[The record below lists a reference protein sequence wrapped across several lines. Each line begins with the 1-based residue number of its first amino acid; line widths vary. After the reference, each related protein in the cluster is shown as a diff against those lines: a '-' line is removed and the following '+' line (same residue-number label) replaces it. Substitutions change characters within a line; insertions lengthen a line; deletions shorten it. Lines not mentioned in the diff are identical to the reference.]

1 MNQNNKAE
9 LSAINS
15 ALNEK
20 EYREKKIELSSYPQA
35 IFVQTDAPCNHDC
48 IFCSRPEAYAHFDLD
63 KFREDFEEL
72 LTPVFE
78 RVSRINLTGSGEL
91 LFLPEAKRNLSY
103 FNSFSHAEKMFATNG
118 SSLTPKMTDHIL
130 ESGNRYLIHVSLHA
144 VSEGVH
150 EIMAKAKTHQV
161 VMENLRYANS
171 VRPDNGPLK
180 INLIFVATTENIRE
194 LPEFVRLASELGAD
208 GVVAY
213 YNYVYR
219 MDQKRISC
227 YFAQEETDEMIRSAK
242 EAGEELGIDV
252 ALPPVFNSEHGKDTS
267 LCNEAWSQVMVNSH
281 GDIIS
286 CDVAGDSNESLK
298 GKKSFMDVW
307 NGKYYRKLRENL
319 VNKKFDCASFCWRAN
334 PNVAKKL
341 RSHIITRGRSPEEI
355 EEFLKE

>member
-1 MNQNNKAE
+1 MKENNTAD
-9 LSAINS
+9 LSALNS

-20 EYREKKIELSSYPQA
+20 EYQEKKIELSSYPQA
-35 IFVQTDAPCNHDC
+35 IFVQMDAPCNQDC
-48 IFCSRPEAYAHFDLD
+48 IFCSRPEFYSHFDLD
-63 KFREDFEEL
+63 TFREDFEEL

-78 RVSRINLTGSGEL
+78 RVNRINLTGSGEL
-91 LFLPEAKRNLSY
+91 LFLPEAKRNLTY
-103 FNSFSHAEKMFATNG
+103 FNTFTHAEKMFATNG

-130 ESGNRYLIHVSLHA
+130 ESGNRYLIHMSIHA
-144 VSEGVH
+144 ASEAVH
-150 EIMAKAKTHQV
+150 ETMVKAKTHQV

-171 VRPDNGPLK
+171 ARPENGPLK

-194 LPEFVRLASELGAD
+194 LPEFVRMAAELGAD

-219 MDQKRISC
+219 MDQKPISC
-227 YFAQEETDEMIRSAK
+227 YFVQDYTDEMIESAREVGK
-242 EAGEELGIDV
+242 ELDINLS
-252 ALPPVFNSEHGKDTS
+252 LPPTFKEEHSKDTS
-267 LCNEAWSQVMVNSH
+267 LCNEAWSQIMVNSH

-286 CDVAGDSNESLK
+286 CDVAGDSNENLK

-307 NGKYYRKLRENL
+307 NGEYYKDLRYKL
-319 VNKKFDCASFCWRAN
+319 VNKEFDCASFCWRAN

-341 RSHIITRGRSPEEI
+341 RSHIITRGRTPEEV